1 MNQTPGWTA
10 VPDAA
15 AGRGAIRQHFDRGVH
30 PATLRPLAPDFQC
43 GDCVFLTS
51 RQVDDGPPR
60 LKCSRKATRR
70 RGPDLKRNFP
80 ACDVFQPAPS
90 TPDGPDRG

>member
-30 PATLRPLAPDFQC
+30 PATLRPLARDFQC

-60 LKCSRKATRR
+60 LKCSRKAARR

-80 ACDVFQPAPS
+80 ACDVYQAAPDS
-90 TPDGPDRG
+90 TAGADQR